1 MSQTEE
7 NKSNEEQKEQTGEN
21 KSNEEQE
28 EEKEV
33 KEEEILD
40 SQTNKNIETEHE
52 KENNENID
60 INENKEINENN
71 NKINESIEKNIPS
84 ENNNIPT
91 ENSNN
96 NNYDYEKN
104 KKEIMEKIELR
115 KYQADVVE
123 KYINETGIGSAFQI
137 IFSEL
142 MSKKVPVDNYYNY
155 AASRLRQIGREKALI
170 DKKNEKNKNK

>member
-21 KSNEEQE
+21 KSNEEKK

-52 KENNENID
+52 KENNENQE
-60 INENKEINENN
+60 INKNNQNNQNKEGDVL
-71 NKINESIEKNIPS
+71 IPS
-84 ENNNIPT
+84 ESKYIPSQ
-91 ENSNN
+91 NS

-137 IFSEL
+137 VFSEL
-142 MSKKVPVDNYYNY
+142 LSKKVPVDKYYAY
-155 AASRLRQIGREKALI
+155 AASRLRQLGREKAAN
-170 DKKNEKNKNK
+170 DKKKEKNNNK